1 MSEEAQG
8 VAQAES
14 PSPHLPYDL
23 LDDLLDDRMLFEFSQ
38 STGVLNH
45 ANGAARQAVLSD
57 GPDLDGLTFSSV
69 ILGDGEEA
77 SDLWWRILSGELSRW
92 EGRIRLGDTG
102 EEEVAF
108 RARLAGEI
116 AIDGAVIVVAAPKP
130 AEGTAATT
138 EVAGDSAALGGAES
152 EADQPEAEFGGGTSD
167 PEASPSG
174 DFGGIDDTSTY
185 AETSANDIGGE
196 VSNNPL
202 EMAWE
207 AIKESLG
214 IIVFNNDGIV
224 QGANERA
231 TMALEFYG
239 DPIEGRNQDTL
250 WPPEIAQS
258 SEFFEFWDKLRAG
271 RTIEGIHEHVT
282 AMESR
287 VFLQSAFIPIRDD
300 TGYVT
305 GVVQCLMDVTDNATK
320 ARSAQMNADALQK
333 GLAIAEIDPEGHV
346 IAASELMLEIYGFEE
361 EQAIG
366 KHHANFCD
374 PDMRK
379 SPGYAV
385 PWEKALNDGEVQ
397 TFAFRHVTSEAK
409 KFWMQVTLVPVVN
422 EDGTVLKLMQFSRDV
437 TEETIARMAMEV
449 RYNAIQKSVGIMEFD
464 RGGKITA
471 ANPTVIETFGT
482 EKNELLELEHTSLCE
497 AQFAQSHR
505 HTDFWDKLIAGEAVA
520 GRFPRITPKGN
531 KIWLLA
537 TYMPIVDNE
546 GRVLGILMQSND
558 CTKDY
563 QRSLRD
569 RLKVAALERV
579 YSTADIDLE
588 GKMMEANDNFLTLTG
603 MKPTDM
609 MLSNHSMLYTADS
622 SGPPAAEF
630 WSALLRDRHATGVF
644 KRNTINGQEIW
655 INALYAVL
663 NDDTGSAERVFL
675 FAEEV
680 TEEKQREADLTG
692 KWDAINNS
700 QAVVEYD
707 VDGRVLSANDGF
719 LKLVGYS
726 LREIVGQHHSMFFTP
741 DYIQTEEY
749 REFWFG
755 LGKGEKR
762 AGRYHQ
768 IGRFD
773 RDMYVQ
779 ADYNPVLDMNG
790 DVVRI
795 VEYAV
800 DVTDHVTLE
809 RDLKE
814 KSQEILGELQRAASN
829 STELEGINKDVL
841 TRISGGE
848 SGADDGLQQL
858 DGCATAL
865 SAAHSQTSQINEVVE
880 VINDISVQTNLL
892 AFNAA
897 IEAARAGE
905 HGVGFSIVA
914 DEVRKLAEKNASAA
928 QEIMRLVEAA
938 SSELQK
944 GTEANNT
951 TRDGLTQIRSTLQSA
966 SASASIVESRLGD
979 HQEAQRL
986 IGQIVTNLSHPE
998 KN

>member
-1 MSEEAQG
+1 MSEDTQRVAEAG
-8 VAQAES
+8 G
-14 PSPHLPYDL
+14 PPPHLPYDL

-38 STGVLNH
+38 STGVLHHTNT
-45 ANGAARQAVLSD
+45 AARQAVLAD
-57 GPDLDGLTFSSV
+57 GENAGDLAFSGL
-69 ILGDGEEA
+69 ILGNGEEA
-77 SDLWWRILSGELSRW
+77 SDLWWRILSGDLSRW
-92 EGRIRLGDTG
+92 EGRIRRADGSED
-102 EEEVAF
+102 EVAL

-116 AIDGAVIVVAAPKP
+116 AVDGAVIVVAAPKP
-130 AEGTAATT
+130 PAAADMSSEAAQAGEAFGESVAETRSVEPGHLDETPAMDAA
-138 EVAGDSAALGGAES
+138 AGD
-152 EADQPEAEFGGGTSD
+152 
-167 PEASPSG
+167 
-174 DFGGIDDTSTY
+174 DFGGVADASDPTAIDPPGSQASD
-185 AETSANDIGGE
+185 D
-196 VSNNPL
+196 PL
-202 EMAWE
+202 EMAWG

-214 IIVFNNDGIV
+214 LIVFNNDGIV
-224 QGANERA
+224 QTANERA

-239 DPIEGRNQDTL
+239 EPIEGRNQDTL
-250 WPPEIAQS
+250 WPSEIAQS

-282 AMESR
+282 AMDSR
-287 VFLQSAFIPIRDD
+287 VFLQSAFIPIRDE

-305 GVVQCLMDVTDNATK
+305 AVVQCLMDVTDSATK
-320 ARSAQMNADALQK
+320 SRNAQLNANALQN

-346 IAASELMLEIYGFEE
+346 IAATERMLEIYGFEE

-385 PWEKALNDGEVQ
+385 PWEKALTEGEVQ
-397 TFAFRHVTSEAK
+397 VFSFRHVTSEAK

-422 EDGTVLKLMQFSRDV
+422 DEGAVLKLVQISRDV
-437 TEETIARMAMEV
+437 TEETTSRLAMEA
-449 RYNAIQKSVGIMEFD
+449 RYSAIQKSVGILEFD
-464 RGGKITA
+464 RGGTVVA
-471 ANPTVIETFGT
+471 ANETVIETFAT
-482 EKNELLELEHTSLCE
+482 EEAELLEREHTSLCE

-505 HTDFWDKLIAGEAVA
+505 HTDFWDKLIAGEAVT

-579 YSTADIDLE
+579 YATAEIDLE
-588 GKMMEANDNFLTLTG
+588 GKMMEANDNFLTLSG

-609 MLSNHSMLYTADS
+609 MLSNHSIMCPSDGT
-622 SGPPAAEF
+622 GAAGSEF
-630 WSALLRDRHATGVF
+630 WSTLLRDRQATGVF
-644 KRNTINGQEIW
+644 SRNTLNGQEIW

-675 FAEEV
+675 FAEDV
-680 TEEKQREADLTG
+680 TERQQRQADLTG

-749 REFWFG
+749 RDFWFS

-779 ADYNPVLDMNG
+779 ADYNPVSDAHGN
-790 DVVRI
+790 VVRI

-800 DVTDHVTLE
+800 DVTEHVTLE
-809 RDLKE
+809 REMSE
-814 KSQEILGELQRAASN
+814 KSKEILGELQRASTT
-829 STELEGINKDVL
+829 STELEG
-841 TRISGGE
+841 
-848 SGADDGLQQL
+848 
-858 DGCATAL
+858 
-865 SAAHSQTSQINEVVE
+865 
-880 VINDISVQTNLL
+880 
-892 AFNAA
+892 
-897 IEAARAGE
+897 
-905 HGVGFSIVA
+905 
-914 DEVRKLAEKNASAA
+914 
-928 QEIMRLVEAA
+928 
-938 SSELQK
+938 
-944 GTEANNT
+944 T
-951 TRDGLTQIRSTLQSA
+951 TRMC
-966 SASASIVESRLGD
+966 
-979 HQEAQRL
+979 
-986 IGQIVTNLSHPE
+986 
-998 KN
+998 